1 VFEVSAGDRVVMREV
16 HVAPPNASWD
26 AQFHHE
32 ANLIRAAFIGYD
44 IEIHHVGSTAIKG
57 IYAKPVIDILLLV
70 EDLSVADSKVSAM
83 QGLGYQALGEYGIVG
98 RRYFRKNAA
107 NRTRTHHVHS
117 FLRGSNEAIRH
128 LAFRDYMNAHPDVAE
143 EYGLLKLRLAN
154 AFPDDAEAYMDGKDG
169 FVKRHE
175 ALALAEYASQ

>member
-1 VFEVSAGDRVVMREV
+1 VFEVAAGDRVVVREV
-16 HVAPPNASWD
+16 YVAPPNASWG
-26 AQFHHE
+26 ARFHHE
-32 ANLIRAAFIGYD
+32 AGLISAAFIEHD

-70 EDLSVADSKVSAM
+70 DDLSIADSKVSAM

-107 NRTRTHHVHS
+107 NGTRTHHVHL
-117 FLRGSNEAIRH
+117 FRHGSNEAMRH
-128 LAFRDYMNAHPDVAE
+128 LAFRDYMNAHPDVAQ
-143 EYGLLKLRLAN
+143 EYSSLKLQLAD
-154 AFPDDAEAYMDGKDG
+154 AFPDDAEAYMDGKDS
-169 FVKRHE
+169 FIKRHE